1 MFILTE
7 EGKEKQRLIKAG
19 LDKDS
24 VAVYWTIYCPGK
36 GTCKRVCGGIGTC
49 DEGCISQRKRHDR
62 HNCQVSVT
70 AKIMLSDET
79 SGISG
84 QWTAVHHLAVNELR
98 NSGQLLLYQKGNA
111 EEAAMDDIDKED
123 GAALMT
129 AITQHK
135 DGFGCPTSFT
145 IMSRENSDNIFN
157 ALRAIKENVP
167 CPDDECDHPFRYF
180 ELPNNQGYRRVT
192 QCSRVQEYKPLVM
205 IDKFE
210 ASANAC
216 QRLELTYVLCWFH
229 LVKAVMEKLTHE
241 SVSLHD
247 SYLIILGFKIVAR
260 AVSEERACERWQM
273 FLQVIDLL
281 FKDDK
286 QIRLKKYFIEEWWC
300 PKWRYAWLDITRR
313 PLACNGS
320 RTMTTNNCDE
330 NLNLKVANC
339 VGGKRKKVS
348 ILVFEL
354 TGFEKAK
361 SGNEAAVGQKKK
373 ASLLDTHAAK
383 TICHNLGTRK
393 ATPSDITLRDN
404 QARFMYLTYKVKDTE
419 KKMGFI
425 LLQMS
430 TKRFKETGTKGR
442 YQGKQNN
449 RLRAGC
455 RTWKCWSRKRRYA
468 QLPATRGLSGEDST
482 DDKCLGVMRK
492 VLEKGHHIHRHC
504 FLGNIDMYRKWKSY
518 FPNCKF
524 GIYPFLLMEEKYPD
538 IRSTVCNMDI
548 NDNIIETDAPYQV
561 TKEEEQD
568 VPSATYEIAKKLA
581 NLFNVSLMEVA
592 SVTTSNALK
601 LYNIKH

>member
-1 MFILTE
+1 MDLIRGYNDSETESDENEHDQFLRTFHVAVGGNELENSLTSHQLLKE
-7 EGKEKQRLIKAG
+7 IDLVRYKRDIKKKYITPKEDDNKGKEKQRLIKAG

-79 SGISG
+79 KWNVCIRGSHTDSGSEWSEPTGNRKILERVKDNIMVSRSYGLKPFEVFRRQIKDLKEPDMETEFKDTRTNPTDKRVVDFIKNTEKRHSFSSG

-111 EEAAMDDIDKED
+111 EEAAMDDIDRGYVLAVSNQSALLSARKNQAVLGIDGKHGLQED

-167 CPDDECDHPFRYF
+167 CPDDECDQPFRYF

-192 QCSRVQEYKPLVM
+192 QCSMVQEYKPLVM

-273 FLQVIDLL
+273 FLQSVHSKQKHVGAVSSLTNKID
-281 FKDDK
+281 F
-286 QIRLKKYFIEEWWC
+286 FI
-300 PKWRYAWLDITRR
+300 Y
-313 PLACNGS
+313 
-320 RTMTTNNCDE
+320 
-330 NLNLKVANC
+330 
-339 VGGKRKKVS
+339 
-348 ILVFEL
+348 
-354 TGFEKAK
+354 
-361 SGNEAAVGQKKK
+361 
-373 ASLLDTHAAK
+373 
-383 TICHNLGTRK
+383 
-393 ATPSDITLRDN
+393 
-404 QARFMYLTYKVKDTE
+404 FMY
-419 KKMGFI
+419 FAC
-425 LLQMS
+425 
-430 TKRFKETGTKGR
+430 GR
-442 YQGKQNN
+442 SQQHDQG
-449 RLRAGC
+449 
-455 RTWKCWSRKRRYA
+455 
-468 QLPATRGLSGEDST
+468 
-482 DDKCLGVMRK
+482 
-492 VLEKGHHIHRHC
+492 
-504 FLGNIDMYRKWKSY
+504 
-518 FPNCKF
+518 
-524 GIYPFLLMEEKYPD
+524 
-538 IRSTVCNMDI
+538 NMPC
-548 NDNIIETDAPYQV
+548 TM
-561 TKEEEQD
+561 D
-568 VPSATYEIAKKLA
+568 VDL
-581 NLFNVSLMEVA
+581 
-592 SVTTSNALK
+592 
-601 LYNIKH
+601 